1 MASHHNPSQ
10 NIVALERT
18 PETSPQNV
26 TTAILADFKSNDGND
41 INLIS
46 INNGRKQSTPVSQDV
61 NDGMILINH
70 TGDLVVHERLGVQNK
85 RRNDNANPITEMQ
98 GINIIV
104 IYQNPHGN
112 TNNLIC
118 IFSVANISNIFSYN
132 QICAARKEN
141 LQRALTMS
149 MTLLQRMR
157 NII

>member
-70 TGDLVVHERLGVQNK
+70 TGDLVVHERLGVQNI
-85 RRNDNANPITEMQ
+85 RRNDKANPITEMQ
-98 GINIIV
+98 GIKIIV
-104 IYQNPHGN
+104 IYQKTHEN
-112 TNNLIC
+112 TNTHYTYFLYSLFLI
-118 IFSVANISNIFSYN
+118 FF
-132 QICAARKEN
+132 
-141 LQRALTMS
+141 
-149 MTLLQRMR
+149 
-157 NII
+157 

>member
-10 NIVALERT
+10 NIVALDRT

-70 TGDLVVHERLGVQNK
+70 TGDLVVHERLGVQNI

-104 IYQNPHGN
+104 IYQKPRGN
-112 TNNLIC
+112 TNY
-118 IFSVANISNIFSYN
+118 IFSVAIISNIFSYN

>member
-26 TTAILADFKSNDGND
+26 TTAILADFKSNGGND
-41 INLIS
+41 IGLIDM
-46 INNGRKQSTPVSQDV
+46 NNGRKQSTPVSQDM

-70 TGDLVVHERLGVQNK
+70 TGDLVVHERLGVQNI

-112 TNNLIC
+112 TNNIYFLDSLFV
-118 IFSVANISNIFSYN
+118 IFSLIIRSVRHGKKTY
-132 QICAARKEN
+132 KEP
-141 LQRALTMS
+141 LPCR
-149 MTLLQRMR
+149 
-157 NII
+157 

>member
-10 NIVALERT
+10 NIVALDRT

-70 TGDLVVHERLGVQNK
+70 TGDLVVHERIGVQNK

-98 GINIIV
+98 GIKIIV
-104 IYQNPHGN
+104 IYQKTHGN
-112 TNNLIC
+112 TNY
-118 IFSVANISNIFSYN
+118 IFSVFIISHIFLIIRSMRH
-132 QICAARKEN
+132 RKKTYKEP
-141 LQRALTMS
+141 LPCR
-149 MTLLQRMR
+149 
-157 NII
+157 

>member
-26 TTAILADFKSNDGND
+26 TTAILADFKSNGGND
-41 INLIS
+41 IGLIDM
-46 INNGRKQSTPVSQDV
+46 NNGRKQSTPVSQDM

-85 RRNDNANPITEMQ
+85 RRNDNVNPITEMQ

-104 IYQNPHGN
+104 IYQKPHGN
-112 TNNLIC
+112 TNY
-118 IFSVANISNIFSYN
+118 IFSVFIICNIFSHN
-132 QICAARKEN
+132 QIRAARKEN
-141 LQRALTMS
+141 IQRALTMS

-157 NII
+157 NTI

>member
-1 MASHHNPSQ
+1 MQKKDVICNQNNITSNIDNNQAVAVTSIVEKENTNGNMASHHNPSQ

-26 TTAILADFKSNDGND
+26 TTAILADFKSNGGND
-41 INLIS
+41 IGLID
-46 INNGRKQSTPVSQDV
+46 INNGRKQSTPVSQDM

-104 IYQNPHGN
+104 IYHKPH
-112 TNNLIC
+112 
-118 IFSVANISNIFSYN
+118 
-132 QICAARKEN
+132 
-141 LQRALTMS
+141 
-149 MTLLQRMR
+149 
-157 NII
+157 

>member
-1 MASHHNPSQ
+1 MEKENTNGNMASHHNPSQ

-70 TGDLVVHERLGVQNK
+70 TGDLVVHERLGVQNI

-98 GINIIV
+98 GIKIIV
-104 IYQNPHGN
+104 IYQKTHGN
-112 TNNLIC
+112 TNY
-118 IFSVANISNIFSYN
+118 IFSVFIISHIFLIIRSMRH
-132 QICAARKEN
+132 RKKTYKEP
-141 LQRALTMS
+141 LPCR
-149 MTLLQRMR
+149 
-157 NII
+157 

>member
-1 MASHHNPSQ
+1 MEKENTNGNMASHHNPSQ
-10 NIVALERT
+10 NIVALDRA

-26 TTAILADFKSNDGND
+26 TTAILADFKSNGGND
-41 INLIS
+41 IGLID
-46 INNGRKQSTPVSQDV
+46 INNGRKQSTPVSQDM

-112 TNNLIC
+112 TNNLIYIFC
-118 IFSVANISNIFSYN
+118 IHY
-132 QICAARKEN
+132 
-141 LQRALTMS
+141 L
-149 MTLLQRMR
+149 
-157 NII
+157 

>member
-26 TTAILADFKSNDGND
+26 TTAILADFKSNGGND
-41 INLIS
+41 IGLID
-46 INNGRKQSTPVSQDV
+46 INNGRKQSTPVSQDM

-70 TGDLVVHERLGVQNK
+70 TGDLVVHERLGAQNK

-112 TNNLIC
+112 TNY
-118 IFSVANISNIFSYN
+118 IFSVAIISNIFSYN

>member
-10 NIVALERT
+10 NIVALDRT

-70 TGDLVVHERLGVQNK
+70 TGDLVVHERLGVQNI

-98 GINIIV
+98 GIKIIV
-104 IYQNPHGN
+104 IYQKTHGN
-112 TNNLIC
+112 TNY
-118 IFSVANISNIFSYN
+118 IFSVFIISHIFLIIRSMRH
-132 QICAARKEN
+132 RKKTYKEP
-141 LQRALTMS
+141 LPCR
-149 MTLLQRMR
+149 
-157 NII
+157 

>member
-1 MASHHNPSQ
+1 MASHHNLSQ

-26 TTAILADFKSNDGND
+26 TTAILADFKSNGGND
-41 INLIS
+41 IGLID
-46 INNGRKQSTPVSQDV
+46 INNGRKQSTPVSQDM

-104 IYQNPHGN
+104 IYQKTHGN
-112 TNNLIC
+112 TNNTHYIYFL
-118 IFSVANISNIFSYN
+118 Y
-132 QICAARKEN
+132 
-141 LQRALTMS
+141 
-149 MTLLQRMR
+149 
-157 NII
+157 

>member
-26 TTAILADFKSNDGND
+26 TTAILADFKSNGGND
-41 INLIS
+41 IGLID
-46 INNGRKQSTPVSQDV
+46 INNGRKQSTPVSQDM

-112 TNNLIC
+112 TNIH
-118 IFSVANISNIFSYN
+118 IFRSHYF
-132 QICAARKEN
+132 
-141 LQRALTMS
+141 
-149 MTLLQRMR
+149 
-157 NII
+157 

>member
-1 MASHHNPSQ
+1 MEKENTNGNMASHHNPSQ

-26 TTAILADFKSNDGND
+26 TTAILADFKSNGGND
-41 INLIS
+41 IGLID
-46 INNGRKQSTPVSQDV
+46 INNGRKQSTPVSQDM

-70 TGDLVVHERLGVQNK
+70 TGDLVVHERLGAQNK

-112 TNNLIC
+112 NIYFLYSLFV
-118 IFSVANISNIFSYN
+118 IFSLIIRSVRHGKKTY
-132 QICAARKEN
+132 KEP
-141 LQRALTMS
+141 LPCR
-149 MTLLQRMR
+149 
-157 NII
+157 

>member
-26 TTAILADFKSNDGND
+26 TTAILADFKSNGGND
-41 INLIS
+41 IGLID
-46 INNGRKQSTPVSQDV
+46 INNGRKQSTPVSQDM

-85 RRNDNANPITEMQ
+85 RRNDNVNPITEMQ

-104 IYQNPHGN
+104 FYQTRMEISIY
-112 TNNLIC
+112 
-118 IFSVANISNIFSYN
+118 IFSAFIISNFFAHD
-132 QICAARKEN
+132 QIRAARKEN
-141 LQRALTMS
+141 IQRALTMS

-157 NII
+157 NTI

>member
-26 TTAILADFKSNDGND
+26 TTAILADFKSNGGND
-41 INLIS
+41 IGLID
-46 INNGRKQSTPVSQDV
+46 INNGRKQSTPVSQDM

-112 TNNLIC
+112 TNNIYFLYSLFV
-118 IFSVANISNIFSYN
+118 IFSLIIRSVRHGKKTY
-132 QICAARKEN
+132 KEP
-141 LQRALTMS
+141 LPCR
-149 MTLLQRMR
+149 
-157 NII
+157 

>member
-1 MASHHNPSQ
+1 MASHHNPSE

-26 TTAILADFKSNDGND
+26 TTAILADFKSNGGND
-41 INLIS
+41 IGLVD
-46 INNGRKQSTPVSQDV
+46 INNGRKQSTPVSQDM

-112 TNNLIC
+112 TNNLIY
-118 IFSVANISNIFSYN
+118 IFSVAIISNIFSY
-132 QICAARKEN
+132 I
-141 LQRALTMS
+141 
-149 MTLLQRMR
+149 LLK
-157 NII
+157 ISH